1 MRRVGCTAHL
11 PTLIADKVVELLT
24 DPQSADAIVC
34 DARWRKGYACQ
45 WSSNL
50 AVLDEVSA

>member
-1 MRRVGCTAHL
+1 MAEF

-34 DARWRKGYACQ
+34 YASRRIGYVCQ